1 MNLIFI
7 IFSIPYAFHFLLC
20 FSKFIL
26 LLCKAE
32 VEFAGSLTDV
42 YTYLSRVTVLTC
54 QSEEEKHSKKN
65 VSHLSPAAS
74 THMDTLRCLK
84 EQEQS
89 EM

>member
-7 IFSIPYAFHFLLC
+7 IFSIPYAFHFLFC

-54 QSEEEKHSKKN
+54 QSKEEKYSKKN
-65 VSHLSPAAS
+65 VISSFS
-74 THMDTLRCLK
+74 SCFYSRGYT
-84 EQEQS
+84 
-89 EM
+89 EMFKRTRAK